1 MNVSENGMN
10 FWQKCRFI
18 ILVRHVLD
26 IEKLTGGDR
35 NMYVQVHS

>member
-10 FWQKCRFI
+10 FWLKCRF

-35 NMYVQVHS
+35 NMYVHS